1 MTRFARNVL
10 LWFVFLMSVAGT
22 AVLLNHYATT
32 FDNGVQT
39 VVTKP
44 EAK

>member
-1 MTRFARNVL
+1 MTRFARNIL
-10 LWFVFLMSVAGT
+10 LWFVFLMSVAAA

-32 FDNGVQT
+32 FDNGVQ
-39 VVTKP
+39 